1 METVDPDA
9 RIADLVGL
17 LHVLNHLFDD
27 RTDLFELEKEMEVDI
42 DDLMPIVYTA
52 ANLGFVGTDQGDIWI
67 TDKGKT
73 FLVSGPKIRKSIL
86 KASLI
91 TMEPFVTALRLVKFD
106 LDDIMEELE
115 KNGIQKYNNPSGLH
129 NLEITLIEWGVYSG
143 LIKKDDDG
151 FQALA

>member
-1 METVDPDA
+1 MTDENGKDI
-9 RIADLVGL
+9 RNQGININLNGKIALVTGSS
-17 LHVLNHLFDD
+17 
-27 RTDLFELEKEMEVDI
+27 
-42 DDLMPIVYTA
+42 
-52 ANLGFVGTDQGDIWI
+52 
-67 TDKGKT
+67 
-73 FLVSGPKIRKSIL
+73 SGPKIRKSIL